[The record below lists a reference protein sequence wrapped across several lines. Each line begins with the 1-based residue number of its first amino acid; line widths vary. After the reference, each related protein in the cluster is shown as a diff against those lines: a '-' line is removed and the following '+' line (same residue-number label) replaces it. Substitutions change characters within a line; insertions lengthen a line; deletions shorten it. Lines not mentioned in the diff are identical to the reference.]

1 MILRMTA
8 LLAALVVAACTTGGG
23 VQVYNE
29 RYQRGYSLNKVG
41 FYAQDGGFQ
50 VAFLNTPS
58 GTPAETFKTAFT
70 NAMVGHNH
78 GPRISFTPAADLGN
92 LPGGYAVVLFAPGNI
107 VPDSLCFESPT
118 QARPQAPSGSEAL
131 LIYCDNGRLV
141 TTVRAR
147 GAISDPGSA
156 GFDAAVGIVTR
167 TFLGNPTEL
176 QGGNPGGGAGA

>member
-1 MILRMTA
+1 MVLRITA
-8 LLAALVVAACTTGGG
+8 LLAALAVAACTTGGG

-41 FYAQDGGFQ
+41 FYAQKGGFQ

-58 GTPAETFKTAFT
+58 GVPADTFKTAFT

-78 GPRISFTPAADLGN
+78 GPRVDFTPAADLGA

-107 VPDSLCFESPT
+107 VPDSLCFDTSAET
-118 QARPQAPSGSEAL
+118 RAQAPSGAEAL

-141 TTVRAR
+141 TTVRAK
-147 GAISDPGSA
+147 GPLSDPGNP
-156 GFDAAVGIVTR
+156 GFDAAVAKVTR
-167 TFLGNPTEL
+167 VLLGNPTEL

>member
-50 VAFLNTPS
+50 VAFLNTPA
-58 GTPAETFKTAFT
+58 GADAEAFKTAFT

-78 GPRISFTPAADLGN
+78 GPQIGFTPARDLGN
-92 LPGGYAVVLFAPGNI
+92 LPGGYALVLFAPGNI
-107 VPDSLCFESPT
+107 VPDGLCIDTPSQT
-118 QARPQAPSGSEAL
+118 RPQAPSGAEAL

-141 TTVRAR
+141 TTTRAK
-147 GAISDPGSA
+147 GALSVPGSPN
-156 GFDAAVGIVTR
+156 FDKAVATVTR
-167 TFLGNPTEL
+167 VLLGNPTEL
-176 QGGNPGGGAGA
+176 QGGNPGGGV